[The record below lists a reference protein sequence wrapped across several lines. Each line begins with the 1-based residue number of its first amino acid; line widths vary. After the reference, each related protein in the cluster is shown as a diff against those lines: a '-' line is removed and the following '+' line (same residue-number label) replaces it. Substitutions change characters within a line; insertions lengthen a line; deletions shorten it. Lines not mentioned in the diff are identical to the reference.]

1 MWTRLVVWL
10 SRCRALVSVRR
21 LDEDF
26 DQEVAAHIDML
37 TEANV
42 RRGMT
47 PDEARRAAIVRFG
60 GPVQIKEQQREHRG
74 LPFVETTRQDVRYAI
89 RALRKNPGFTAA
101 AVLTLGI
108 GVGATTT
115 MFAVVQA
122 VLLRPLPYAEPER
135 LVRIFETNPIKHWTK
150 NVAAPANYADWKA
163 QNTVFENVAAYEAF
177 SKEGSG
183 ASDVYLTG
191 SGEPQ
196 GLKAMVVSGN
206 LIRML
211 GVPPLMGR
219 TFTDEETFEGQAR
232 VVVLSYG
239 LWQSLFGGD
248 RGVIGRTMML
258 NGRTYDV
265 VGVMP
270 PAFAFPGRD
279 VQLWMPLAYAPSLF
293 TTARRPHWLRVVARL
308 RTGVS
313 LDRARQDM
321 TAIAGRLERQYPD
334 TNTQMGVLLEPF
346 HESLNG
352 EQRPALLML
361 FSAVGVLFLIVCA
374 NIANLQFGR
383 AVSRTREMAI
393 RHALGAG
400 RRRLVRQLLTESLLL
415 SAIGGAVGLALAA
428 LARTALARWAPDAL
442 PLFADLRVDGPVLLF
457 TAGLCLAAPIAF
469 GLLPALTASRAD
481 RLNDRS
487 ESASR
492 RTRSMR
498 DVLVACEVG
507 LSVVLVVGAVLLVRS
522 LMRLQDVDPGF
533 NQEHVVTFTLTLP
546 TARYPGPAER
556 LRAFGEIERRLREQP
571 GVQAVGA
578 TSTLALRGFTW
589 TGDATVEGRAPTDYE
604 RELRHESI
612 TPDYFRAMGIRLLAG
627 RMLTERDVID
637 QPRVT
642 VVNEALAR
650 KYFPGADPV
659 GKRITFGR
667 PQDNSPWVT
676 IVGVVADEKQ
686 DGMDKPV
693 AATGVPKHCPGDAEP
708 AHLRGANDVGRG
720 GCHIR
725 RPAAGAGRRQGPRAD
740 DGHDAES
747 RRRSINGRSSFP
759 HDAAVG
765 VRGRWRCCSRRSA
778 FTACSRIS
786 SRSVR
791 ASSGSGWRSARGR
804 RRCSAWS
811 SVRGCVPWPS
821 VRSPACSARWPSP
834 TRCSRCCSAWKRL
847 MCRPTA
853 WPLRSSG
860 SSPSRP
866 ARCPPSARCAWIRW
880 WRSGERLR
888 R

>member
-1 MWTRLVVWL
+1 MWTRLLVWL
-10 SRCRALVSVRR
+10 SRCRASVSGRR

-26 DQEVAAHIDML
+26 DHEVAAHLDML
-37 TEANV
+37 TDANIH
-42 RRGMT
+42 RGMT
-47 PDEARRAAIVRFG
+47 PGEARRQATLRFG
-60 GPVQIKEQQREHRG
+60 GPVQIKEQQHDDRG
-74 LPFVETTRQDVRYAI
+74 VPLVDATRQDLRYAI
-89 RALRKNPGFTAA
+89 RALRRNPGFTAA

-122 VLLRPLPYAEPER
+122 VLLRPLPYAQPER

-163 QNTVFENVAAYEAF
+163 QNTVFEEVAAYEAL
-177 SKEGSG
+177 SKDGSG

-196 GLKAMVVSGN
+196 GLKALVVSGN

-219 TFTDEETFEGQAR
+219 TFTDEETFEGKAR

-239 LWQSLFGGD
+239 LWQSLYGGD
-248 RGVIGRTMML
+248 RAVIGRTMML

-270 PAFAFPGRD
+270 PGFAFPGRD

-293 TTARRPHWLRVVARL
+293 TTARRPHWLRVVAR
-308 RTGVS
+308 RRAGMS

-400 RRRLVRQLLTESLLL
+400 RRRLVRQLITESLLL
-415 SAIGGAVGLALAA
+415 STIGGAVGLALAA

-442 PLFADLRVDGPVLLF
+442 PLFAEVRVDATVLLF
-457 TAGLCLAAPIAF
+457 AAGLCLGAPVAF
-469 GLLPALTASRAD
+469 GLIPALTASRAD

-487 ESASR
+487 ESSSR

-507 LSVVLVVGAVLLVRS
+507 LSVVLVVGAVLLIRS

-533 NQEHVVTFTLTLP
+533 NQEHVVTFMVSLP
-546 TARYPGPAER
+546 AVRYPDAAKR
-556 LRAFGEIERRLREQP
+556 FVAFDAIERQLRDNP
-571 GVQAVGA
+571 SVQAVGA
-578 TSTLALRGFTW
+578 ASALALREFTW
-589 TGDATVEGRAPTDYE
+589 TGDSTVEGRAPTDYE

-612 TPDYFRAMGIRLLAG
+612 TPDYFRAIGGRLVAG
-627 RMLTERDVID
+627 RMIDDHDTRDR
-637 QPRVT
+637 PPVT
-642 VVNEALAR
+642 IVNSALAKR
-650 KYFPGADPV
+650 YFRGEDAV
-659 GKRITFGR
+659 GRRITFGR
-667 PQDNSPWVT
+667 PQDNAPWVT
-676 IVGVVADEKQ
+676 IIGVIADVKQ
-686 DGMDKPV
+686 DGLDKPAEPEEYSPLAQRMQNPLTFAVRTTADPGSAIAAARRAVHAVDKDVALTGVATLEEVVRGSLSDQRFRTVLLSAFAAVALLLAAIGIYGVLAYFVTQRVRELGVRLALGARPSALFVMVVGQGLRPV
-693 AATGVPKHCPGDAEP
+693 AAGSIAG
-708 AHLRGANDVGRG
+708 L
-720 GCHIR
+720 
-725 RPAAGAGRRQGPRAD
+725 AGAVGLAGLMKSLLFGIEPI
-740 DGHDAES
+740 DAPTY
-747 RRRSINGRSSFP
+747 GVTTLAL
-759 HDAAVG
+759 AAVA
-765 VRGRWRCCSRRSA
+765 VAACAVPA
-778 FTACSRIS
+778 F
-786 SRSVR
+786 R
-791 ASSGSGWRSARGR
+791 A
-804 RRCSAWS
+804 
-811 SVRGCVPWPS
+811 
-821 VRSPACSARWPSP
+821 
-834 TRCSRCCSAWKRL
+834 TRVD
-847 MCRPTA
+847 
-853 WPLRSSG
+853 PLV
-860 SSPSRP
+860 
-866 ARCPPSARCAWIRW
+866 A
-880 WRSGERLR
+880 LR
-888 R
+888 EE

>member
-26 DQEVAAHIDML
+26 DQEVAAHLDLL

-60 GPVQIKEQQREHRG
+60 GPMQIKEYQREHRG

-122 VLLRPLPYAEPER
+122 VLLRPLPYAQPER
-135 LVRIFETNPIKHWTK
+135 LIRIFETNPIKHWAK
-150 NVAAPANYADWKA
+150 NVAAPANYADWKT
-163 QNTVFENVAAYEAF
+163 QNTVFEEVAAYEAF
-177 SKEGSG
+177 SKDGSG

-219 TFTDEETFEGQAR
+219 TFTDEETFDGKGR

-239 LWQSLFGGD
+239 LWLSLYGGD
-248 RGVIGRTMML
+248 AAVIGRTMTL

-293 TTARRPHWLRVVARL
+293 ATARRPHWLRVVARL
-308 RTGVS
+308 RPGVS

-352 EQRPALLML
+352 GQRPALLML

-383 AVSRTREMAI
+383 AVSRTREMTI

-415 SAIGGAVGLALAA
+415 SAIGGATGLALAA
-428 LARTALARWAPDAL
+428 LARIALARWAPDAL
-442 PLFADLRVDGPVLLF
+442 PLFAELRVDGAVLLF
-457 TAGLCLAAPIAF
+457 AAGLCLGAPVAF
-469 GLLPALTASRAD
+469 GLVPALTASRAD

-487 ESASR
+487 ESASTR
-492 RTRSMR
+492 ARSMR

-533 NQEHVVTFTLTLP
+533 NQQHVLTFMVSLP
-546 TARYPGPAER
+546 AARYPDAPKR
-556 LRAFGEIERRLREQP
+556 FVAFDAIERRLRDNP
-571 GVQAVGA
+571 SVQAVGA
-578 TSTLALRGFTW
+578 ASALPLREFAW
-589 TGDATVEGRAPTDYE
+589 TGDSTVEGRAPTDYE

-612 TPDYFRAMGIRLLAG
+612 TPDYFRAIGGRLIAG
-627 RMLTERDVID
+627 RMIDEHDTRDR
-637 QPRVT
+637 PPVT
-642 VVNEALAR
+642 IVNTALAKR
-650 KYFPGADPV
+650 YFRGEDAV
-659 GKRITFGR
+659 GRRITFGR

-676 IVGVVADEKQ
+676 IVGVIADVKQ

-693 AATGVPKHCPGDAEP
+693 EPEEYSPLAQRMQNPLMFAVRTTADPESAIAAARRAVHTVDKDVALTSVATLKEVVQ
-708 AHLRGANDVGRG
+708 GAMSDQRFRTVLLSAF
-720 GCHIR
+720 
-725 RPAAGAGRRQGPRAD
+725 AAVALLL
-740 DGHDAES
+740 
-747 RRRSINGRSSFP
+747 
-759 HDAAVG
+759 AAVG
-765 VRGRWRCCSRRSA
+765 IYGVLAYFVTQRGRELG
-778 FTACSRIS
+778 
-786 SRSVR
+786 VR
-791 ASSGSGWRSARGR
+791 LALGAR
-804 RRCSAWS
+804 
-811 SVRGCVPWPS
+811 
-821 VRSPACSARWPSP
+821 
-834 TRCSRCCSAWKRL
+834 
-847 MCRPTA
+847 
-853 WPLRSSG
+853 
-860 SSPSRP
+860 
-866 ARCPPSARCAWIRW
+866 PSALF
-880 WRSGERLR
+880 RLVIGQGLR
-888 R
+888 PVAVGAVAGVLGALAVTSLLQSLLFGVEAIDVPTYGVAVALLGLIATAACTLPALRAMRVDPLVALREE